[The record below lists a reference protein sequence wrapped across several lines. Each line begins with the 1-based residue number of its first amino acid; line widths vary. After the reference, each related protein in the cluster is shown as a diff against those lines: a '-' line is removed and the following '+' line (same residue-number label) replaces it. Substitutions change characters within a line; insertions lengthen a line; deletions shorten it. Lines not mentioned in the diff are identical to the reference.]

1 MHDGLNWYTYCGG
14 NPVLF
19 VDPSGQQRA
28 AGYYTI
34 RGKYQWYDDPDAEEF
49 GASSDTY
56 KIIDDLGKRWFETE
70 DQAERDRLHQLAE
83 KARNAW
89 REDREFNYG
98 QDSVTTLLHENAE
111 KAIGYKKLR
120 RNLGQ
125 INVRG
130 RRITHP
136 YVWFVG
142 MTCTDWDYKNKEE
155 WRVPEKYTVDENG
168 KKRFYND
175 VDMNLK
181 NSRNWTPWI
190 YFEGELWGADKI
202 GNINLG
208 YVGTVMG
215 YGGVAIKNFATM
227 DKDDAPAVLLG
238 IELAEKGR

>member
-1 MHDGLNWYTYCGG
+1 M
-14 NPVLF
+14 
-19 VDPSGQQRA
+19 
-28 AGYYTI
+28 
-34 RGKYQWYDDPDAEEF
+34 
-49 GASSDTY
+49 
-56 KIIDDLGKRWFETE
+56 TE
-70 DQAERDRLHQLAE
+70 
-83 KARNAW
+83 
-89 REDREFNYG
+89 
-98 QDSVTTLLHENAE
+98 
-111 KAIGYKKLR
+111 
-120 RNLGQ
+120 
-125 INVRG
+125 
-130 RRITHP
+130 
-136 YVWFVG
+136 
-142 MTCTDWDYKNKEE
+142 WDYKNKEE

-168 KKRFYND
+168 KKILYND